1 MPPIDF
7 TTFVLSLSS
16 TALVHLGVHAAPGGP
31 SPGEPSLALARQTIE
46 LLTLVRDKTHGNL
59 TGEEERL
66 LDQVLHDLRLRF
78 IQLAG
83 PR

>member
-16 TALVHLGVHAAPGGP
+16 TALVHLGVQAAPGALN
-31 SPGEPSLALARQTIE
+31 SGEPSLPLARQTIE
-46 LLTLVRDKTHGNL
+46 LLTLLRDKTHGNL

-78 IQLAG
+78 IHLAG
-83 PR
+83 RR